1 MPASL
6 RTLAVGALD
15 QVVCELSELAELWAD
30 AANGPKLRQGITCLR
45 DILDPPVPPQWEAL
59 TSAVV
64 TWTGQCSDLFPP

>member
-1 MPASL
+1 M
-6 RTLAVGALD
+6 LAVGALD

-30 AANGPKLRQGITCLR
+30 AANRPKWRQGITRLR

-59 TSAVV
+59 FDTSAVV